1 MVEISRFKA
10 HIQEVVTSNCSI
22 IHDNKTELERRRAY
36 KMKSADNGRVEF
48 ESRKEEIEPI
58 MEILDQW
65 MAKHPDDEKQEVA
78 MKLFHILD
86 FIHMTW

>member
-1 MVEISRFKA
+1 
-10 HIQEVVTSNCSI
+10 
-22 IHDNKTELERRRAY
+22 
-36 KMKSADNGRVEF
+36 MKSADNGRVEF